1 MDVQKSSE
9 AFEVI
14 REIMDDEAL
23 LDFFGSASAILGITC
38 FLITYFCKSRVYN
51 LRKEYK

>member
-23 LDFFGSASAILGITC
+23 LEFFGNASAILGGNVLFSYV
-38 FLITYFCKSRVYN
+38 FLQIKS
-51 LRKEYK
+51 L